1 MEAPARAPAAGA
13 LPPGGRAKRHVGRTR
28 PRYPRE
34 FKAEAIALVRRVIAD
49 GPGPGGSRAEGPL
62 ARVAR
67 DLGVSVETLRA
78 WVKQDDV
85 DGGRRD
91 GLTTEER
98 EELRR
103 LRRENRILKM
113 ERDVLQK
120 MERDVLQNVRAR
132 RHLLLDAETP
142 VGYRRAA
149 REEWPSAYWCV

>member
-1 MEAPARAPAAGA
+1 
-13 LPPGGRAKRHVGRTR
+13 VGRTR
-28 PRYPRE
+28 ARYPRE
-34 FKAEAIALVRRVIAD
+34 FKAEAIALVRRVTAGSPGAG
-49 GPGPGGSRAEGPL
+49 GPGEAGPL

-103 LRRENRILKM
+103 LRRENRLLKM
-113 ERDVLQK
+113 ERDVLK
-120 MERDVLQNVRAR
+120 NVRAR
-132 RHLLLDAETP
+132 RHLLLNAETP
-142 VGYRRAA
+142 VGYCRAA
-149 REEWPSAYWCV
+149 REEWPSAYWCIRAREKTWSGGGCGLASGDAGPAMPFW

>member
-1 MEAPARAPAAGA
+1 M
-13 LPPGGRAKRHVGRTR
+13 GGRSKRHVGRTR

-34 FKAEAIALVRRVIAD
+34 FKAEAIALVRRVTAD
-49 GPGPGGSRAEGPL
+49 GSGGGGRGGAGATGPL

-91 GLTTEER
+91 GLTSEER

-103 LRRENRILKM
+103 LRRENRLLKM
-113 ERDVLQK
+113 ERDVLK
-120 MERDVLQNVRAR
+120 K
-132 RHLLLDAETP
+132 
-142 VGYRRAA
+142 AA
-149 REEWPSAYWCV
+149 VFFAKEGDTIR

>member
-1 MEAPARAPAAGA
+1 MEAPSAAAPPAD
-13 LPPGGRAKRHVGRTR
+13 GRAKRHLGRTR
-28 PRYPRE
+28 PRYPRA
-34 FKAEAIALVRRVIAD
+34 FKAEAIALVRRLAAGSPGAG
-49 GPGPGGSRAEGPL
+49 GPGAAGPL

-103 LRRENRILKM
+103 LRRENRLLKM
-113 ERDVLQK
+113 ERDVLK
-120 MERDVLQNVRAR
+120 K
-132 RHLLLDAETP
+132 
-142 VGYRRAA
+142 AA
-149 REEWPSAYWCV
+149 VFFAKEGDTIR